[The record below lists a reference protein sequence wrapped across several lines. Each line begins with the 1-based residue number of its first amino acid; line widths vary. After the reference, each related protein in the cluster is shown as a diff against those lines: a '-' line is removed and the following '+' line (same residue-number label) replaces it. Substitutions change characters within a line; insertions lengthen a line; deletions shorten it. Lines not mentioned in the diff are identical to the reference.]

1 MLVLLCLWLA
11 QASDRW
17 VVVVDGDRS
26 AAEVDSELLRVDLAA
41 CPAFDLA
48 RFWVTAQ
55 GRVRAPVQ
63 LVSRD
68 GDPRAQRCVDRA
80 LQAARFREMTH
91 ETRIDLQ
98 DRVQM
103 REQQT
108 LLGGAM
114 TGVTFVVPD
123 TPDADADAEAQAAVS
138 GALARE
144 QVALEGC
151 YAAARARD
159 PGVRGAVR
167 LELWLAKDGAVARAE
182 LNATTVADAE
192 IGGCLLDAARHLVV
206 PYAHRM
212 DDVPVGVVVFLEP
225 VPADG

>member
-1 MLVLLCLWLA
+1 MLVLLWLWLA
-11 QASDRW
+11 HASDRW

-63 LVSRD
+63 LVSRE
-68 GDPRAQRCVDRA
+68 GDPRAQRCVDQA
-80 LQAARFREMTH
+80 LKAARFREVTH

-98 DRVQM
+98 DLVRM
-103 REQQT
+103 REQQA
-108 LLGGAM
+108 LLGWAM

-123 TPDADADAEAQAAVS
+123 TPDGQAQAAV
-138 GALARE
+138 GGTLARE
-144 QVALEGC
+144 HVALEDC

-159 PGVRGAVR
+159 PGVRGAVQ
-167 LELWLAKDGAVARAE
+167 LELWLAKDGAVAQAE
-182 LNATTVADAE
+182 VEATTVADAE

-212 DDVPVGVVVFLEP
+212 DYVPVSVVVFMEP
-225 VPADG
+225 VPAD